1 MNNSWY
7 NSDKPA
13 ELMELDG
20 DKKCAEFLR
29 TLKFDMM
36 SVNVVRNVID
46 ELNKL
51 LDYAQLH
58 DNPFIN

>member
-1 MNNSWY
+1 
-7 NSDKPA
+7 
-13 ELMELDG
+13 MELDG